1 MNEDSQSGSDV
12 KRARP
17 ALVLSAEQIAD
28 KSSVFRHPWNPKSE
42 LLGLGL
48 GREAGLERTGITF
61 ARIEP
66 GKESFVYHS
75 HQREEEF
82 LYILSGRGIAE
93 IDDEEFEVSAGDF
106 MGFPTPSA
114 AHHLRNPFD
123 EDLVYLMGGERRE
136 VEIADFPHQG
146 MRMIR
151 NGEEVHLVAHD
162 DLKRYR
168 EE

>member
-1 MNEDSQSGSDV
+1 MSESSPRLIRRVSAPAEFRSD
-12 KRARP
+12 
-17 ALVLSAEQIAD
+17 
-28 KSSVFRHPWNPKSE
+28 HPLNPKSE
-42 LLGLGL
+42 TWQQPLS
-48 GREAGLERTGITF
+48 RIAGLERIGVTRV
-61 ARIEP
+61 RIPP

-162 DLKRYR
+162 DLKRYG
-168 EE
+168 EK